1 MISFFKT
8 KVGYFL
14 FYKNK
19 SLAKDTV
26 ELKQLLDRLAKA
38 EAENKSLRT
47 KLTQQ
52 EDRLG
57 NLEKSKP
64 NVVPAAKPAPAAA
77 APAKPAAKKED
88 DFDLFDDD
96 EEEDSE
102 EKQRIK
108 EERLKQYADK
118 KAGKKEVIA
127 KSSILLDVKPWD
139 DETDMKALEA
149 AVRGIA
155 IDGLIWGQSK
165 LIPVAYGVKKLQ
177 IGCVI
182 EDDKVSTEALDEQ
195 ICAFDDYVQS
205 VDIAAFNKI

>member
-1 MISFFKT
+1 MKLRDLWERIHA
-8 KVGYFL
+8 V
-14 FYKNK
+14 
-19 SLAKDTV
+19 
-26 ELKQLLDRLAKA
+26 
-38 EAENKSLRT
+38 EAENKALKALSD
-47 KLTQQ
+47 KL
-52 EDRLG
+52 EVRLSS
-57 NLEKSKP
+57 LEKTG
-64 NVVPAAKPAPAAA
+64 VAAKPAAAPAAKPAAA
-77 APAKPAAKKED
+77 APAKKDD
-88 DFDLFDDD
+88 DFDLFDSD
-96 EEEDSE
+96 EEDSA

-149 AVRGIA
+149 AVRNIS
-155 IDGLIWGQSK
+155 IDGLVWGQSK

-195 ICAFDDYVQS
+195 ICSFDDYVQS

>member
-1 MISFFKT
+1 
-8 KVGYFL
+8 
-14 FYKNK
+14 
-19 SLAKDTV
+19 
-26 ELKQLLDRLAKA
+26 LDRLTKA
-38 EAENKSLRT
+38 EAENKSIKAT
-47 KLTQQ
+47 LTQQ
-52 EDRLG
+52 EVRLG

-64 NVVPAAKPAPAAA
+64 AAAPAAKPAAVPAAKPAAA
-77 APAKPAAKKED
+77 APAKKDD
-88 DFDLFDDD
+88 DFDLFDSD
-96 EEEDSE
+96 EEDSA

-149 AVRGIA
+149 AVRNISM
-155 IDGLIWGQSK
+155 DGLVWGQSK

-195 ICAFDDYVQS
+195 ICSFDDYVQS

>member
-1 MISFFKT
+1 M
-8 KVGYFL
+8 
-14 FYKNK
+14 
-19 SLAKDTV
+19 
-26 ELKQLLDRLAKA
+26 DRLTKA
-38 EAENKSLRT
+38 EAENKSI
-47 KLTQQ
+47 KAILTQQ
-52 EDRLG
+52 EVRLG

-64 NVVPAAKPAPAAA
+64 AAAPAAKPVAA
-77 APAKPAAKKED
+77 APAKKDD
-88 DFDLFDDD
+88 DFDLFDSD
-96 EEEDSE
+96 EEDSA

-149 AVRGIA
+149 AVRNIV
-155 IDGLIWGQSK
+155 IDGLVWGQSK

-195 ICAFDDYVQS
+195 ICSFDDYVQS